1 MKSGAALILDL
12 GTSSLKGAL
21 FDGGG
26 RRLAFVRLPYEG
38 EIRPDFENRSLS
50 TQIKTAAR
58 AVTALRSCCP
68 SAAIRSVVTV
78 GNGPSWIAFDGSGA
92 VCGAPLMWM
101 AAARTE
107 TQPTSSRYLQLLDAF
122 RRLRPEV
129 FRQAQAFL
137 PLSDAL
143 AWFLTGE
150 RAAALSCEAARF
162 LYWEEDECRRLGL
175 PFEKLP
181 PFVFSGERL
190 GVVTREAA
198 AATGID
204 AGAVVYAGAPD
215 YVAGLIGSGS
225 LRAGAVFNRTGTSEA
240 VNFVLTADEGG
251 GAPFWDGFN
260 VDSVFLPPTGIW
272 FEEWF
277 SRFAPPGMVPA
288 QAADALAQ
296 KCRRDFSEEA
306 FAAGQRLFN
315 EIESVFCTAVRTLR
329 ERRRFDEAVIGG
341 SQAES
346 AAWAAQK
353 GSCCGLKLRI
363 PRYAACELTGGAVLA
378 AAAGK
383 RSAVVFLSDD
393 YSKIDR

>member
-1 MKSGAALILDL
+1 MKSEAALILDL

-21 FDGGG
+21 FESG

-38 EIRPDFENRSLS
+38 ERRPDFENRSL
-50 TQIKTAAR
+50 QALLKTAVR
-58 AVTALRSCCP
+58 AVAALRGRCP

-78 GNGPSWIAFDGSGA
+78 GNGPSWVAFDGGGA
-92 VCGAPLMWM
+92 VCGAPLMWT
-101 AAARTE
+101 AAGK
-107 TQPTSSRYLQLLDAF
+107 TQTPPTPSRYLRLLDAF
-122 RRLRPEV
+122 NRLHPDV
-129 FRQAQAFL
+129 FRRAQAFL
-137 PLSDAL
+137 PLSDAF
-143 AWFLTGE
+143 AYFLTGE

-162 LYWEEDECRRLGL
+162 LYWEEEECRRLGL

-181 PFVFSGERL
+181 PFALSGERL
-190 GVVTREAA
+190 GTVTREAA

-204 AGAVVYAGAPD
+204 AGAAVYAGAPD

-225 LRAGAVFNRTGTSEA
+225 LRPGAVFNRTGTSEA
-240 VNFVLTADEGG
+240 VNFVLDTAEG

-277 SRFAPPGMVPA
+277 SRFAPPGMAPA

-329 ERRRFDEAVIGG
+329 ERRRFAEAVIGG

-346 AAWAAQK
+346 AAWAAK
-353 GSCCGLKLRI
+353 KGGSCGLRLRI